1 MLSQKLSYELYE
13 TFQNISVVKQRVIFL
28 ILVFDILQFL
38 CSNCVMKTLC
48 WLSLSER
55 KLKGNVKM
63 KEKNIKDD
71 NAIENN

>member
-1 MLSQKLSYELYE
+1 
-13 TFQNISVVKQRVIFL
+13 
-28 ILVFDILQFL
+28 
-38 CSNCVMKTLC
+38 MKTLC